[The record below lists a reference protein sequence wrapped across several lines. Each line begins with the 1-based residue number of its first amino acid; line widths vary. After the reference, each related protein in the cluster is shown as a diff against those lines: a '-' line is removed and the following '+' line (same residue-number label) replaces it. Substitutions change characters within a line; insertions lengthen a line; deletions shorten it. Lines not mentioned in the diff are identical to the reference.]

1 LARADGVV
9 DYRRRVRVAEDGIVA
24 MVCGMTGMVV
34 ARFVDG
40 GKIKGLTHDFAPN
53 KPEFHVFSRGDESS
67 GALPVVIK
75 DLKAVF
81 FVKSYDGEKCRLEY
95 KLFDRSKVQARKIFV
110 RFKDGEFMVGFTVG
124 YSPTK
129 QGFFLTPADP
139 DSNNTRIYVVN
150 EAVDHVQWL

>member
-1 LARADGVV
+1 VAAER
-9 DYRRRVRVAEDGIVA
+9 RRRVDVVEDGIVP
-24 MVCGMTGMVV
+24 MVSGMTGMVV

-40 GKIKGLTHDFAPN
+40 GKIKGVTHDFSAT

-67 GALPVVIK
+67 KALPVVMK

-81 FVKSYDGEKCRLEY
+81 FVKSYDGEKCRIEY
-95 KLFDRSKVQARKIFV
+95 KLFDRANVQARKIFV
-110 RFKDGEFMVGFTVG
+110 RFKDGEFMVGFTMG
-124 YSPTK
+124 YNPAK

-139 DSNNTRIYVVN
+139 DSNNKRIYVVN